1 MFGAAWEGTNLAA
14 KNSFMASSMLASI
27 REMVLTTRTDPV
39 SVLFTD
45 PTSETTLNIVVEE
58 NETLHSLKGKL
69 QDAVGVSP
77 EHLHIT
83 HEDGSPFLD
92 SHFPSLWL
100 PATTPE
106 QKTPELQF
114 STTLSGGGRGI
125 QVGIKNVI
133 FFRACATPTCNCAAT
148 TCCMFLHCG
157 GATIHGKWHHPLPC
171 HLGCGFSC
179 FGGCFGLE
187 FGKSAASLLKKKYGA
202 KDEAV

>member
-1 MFGAAWEGTNLAA
+1 MWFKFLWIHKIG
-14 KNSFMASSMLASI
+14 
-27 REMVLTTRTDPV
+27 D
-39 SVLFTD
+39 
-45 PTSETTLNIVVEE
+45 VEE
-58 NETLHSLKGKL
+58 GHWAVLVVLVHALYSLWSHNKFYVISSQSCNWASTPRG
-69 QDAVGVSP
+69 AWTV
-77 EHLHIT
+77 T
-83 HEDGSPFLD
+83 DGSPFLD

-133 FFRACATPTCNCAAT
+133 FLRACATPTCNCAAT
-148 TCCMFLHCG
+148 CCMFLHCG
-157 GATIHGKWHHPLPC
+157 GASIHGKWHHPLPC

-187 FGKSAASLLKKKYGA
+187 FGKSAASLLKKKYG